1 MGSCLR
7 TAHFNRLS
15 LFFLK
20 SCCDMNM
27 NPENLDQRINLMK
40 KKIKRLDYDHEILNQ
55 DNTQL
60 NKLVSHASLR
70 NQVRLA
76 KLPHSDQALM
86 LLSFACPVPHER
98 VKLTMNSSKW
108 CSAEI
113 LL

>member
-15 LFFLK
+15 LFFQK
-20 SCCDMNM
+20 NCCDIKMNS
-27 NPENLDQRINLMK
+27 ENLDQRINLVK
-40 KKIKRLDYDHEILNQ
+40 KKIQRLDYDHEILNQ

-76 KLPHSDQALM
+76 QLPHSDQSLM
-86 LLSFACPVPHER
+86 LLSFACPVPNER
-98 VKLTMNSSKW
+98 VKLAINSSKW
-108 CSAEI
+108 STAEI